1 MSKVLVTG
9 GAGFIGSW
17 LCEFLLEQKHEVTC
31 VDNLF
36 SSSKNNIRHLLDN
49 KNFEFVRHDVCEP
62 FHFEVDQVYHLA
74 CPASPVY
81 YQKNPVRTIET
92 AFLGTRNALECAR
105 NTGAKLLITSTSEV
119 YGDPEQHPQQED
131 YWGNVNPVGD
141 RSCYDEGKRIGESL
155 AVSWSKQY
163 GTDVRIAR
171 LFNCYGPRMALHD
184 GRLIPNF
191 ILQQMKYEPL
201 TIYGDGHQTRSFC
214 YISDTVDA
222 LVKLMNL
229 RITSILKSSLGIPV
243 PIINIGNP
251 DERMIKDVAF
261 DIISAFG
268 GEGCIIHAPL
278 PKDDP
283 KQRCPDI
290 TRAKRIL
297 GWEPKVSYSDG
308 MAKTIAS
315 YMSKG
320 FR

>member
-1 MSKVLVTG
+1 
-9 GAGFIGSW
+9 
-17 LCEFLLEQKHEVTC
+17 
-31 VDNLF
+31 
-36 SSSKNNIRHLLDN
+36 
-49 KNFEFVRHDVCEP
+49 
-62 FHFEVDQVYHLA
+62 
-74 CPASPVY
+74 
-81 YQKNPVRTIET
+81 
-92 AFLGTRNALECAR
+92 
-105 NTGAKLLITSTSEV
+105 
-119 YGDPEQHPQQED
+119 
-131 YWGNVNPVGD
+131 
-141 RSCYDEGKRIGESL
+141 
-155 AVSWSKQY
+155 
-163 GTDVRIAR
+163 
-171 LFNCYGPRMALHD
+171 
-184 GRLIPNF
+184 
-191 ILQQMKYEPL
+191 MKYEPL

-261 DIISAFG
+261 DIINAFG
-268 GEGCIIHAPL
+268 GEGCIVHAPL